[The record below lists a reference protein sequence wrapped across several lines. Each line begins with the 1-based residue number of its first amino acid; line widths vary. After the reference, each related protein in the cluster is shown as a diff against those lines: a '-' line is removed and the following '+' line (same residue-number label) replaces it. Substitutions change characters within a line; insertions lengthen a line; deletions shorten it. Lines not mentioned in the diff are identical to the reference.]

1 MHRDADDLRAI
12 AVGREDRP
20 NDEWDVDASEA
31 ERLTGDRERRQNDRC
46 RKSPKQYGRQVHQK
60 CHPERRRARGIPS
73 YAPRSSHDSADS
85 SPSEPA
91 LGEAERRLGMTVA
104 RSCTMSEVVIITGAS
119 AGVGRATARAFGK
132 RKAKVGLIARGR
144 DGLDAAKREI
154 EADGGEAI
162 VLPLDVSDHDAVER
176 AAGEV
181 ESRFGP
187 IDIWVNNAMLSVF
200 SPIAEMKPDEYK
212 RVTEVTYLGY
222 VWGTLAALRR
232 MKPRDRGTIVQV
244 GSALAYR
251 GIPLQ
256 SAYCAAKH
264 AVQGFHDSLRS
275 ELIHDKSNVRVV
287 MVQMPALNTPQFR
300 WVKSRLPRKGQPVPP
315 IFQPEV
321 AAEAIVW
328 AAYSKR
334 REINVGWPTSK
345 AVVGNNLAPGFG
357 DIYLARHGYDAQMT
371 DEPEDPG

>member
-1 MHRDADDLRAI
+1 MQ
-12 AVGREDRP
+12 EQP
-20 NDEWDVDASEA
+20 
-31 ERLTGDRERRQNDRC
+31 Q
-46 RKSPKQYGRQVHQK
+46 
-60 CHPERRRARGIPS
+60 
-73 YAPRSSHDSADS
+73 
-85 SPSEPA
+85 
-91 LGEAERRLGMTVA
+91 
-104 RSCTMSEVVIITGAS
+104 EVVVITGAS
-119 AGVGRATARAFGK
+119 AGVGRATARAWGK
-132 RKAKVGLIARGR
+132 RRAKVGLIARGR
-144 DGLDAAKREI
+144 EGLEAAKREI
-154 EADGGEAI
+154 EECGGEAL
-162 VLPLDVSDHDAVER
+162 VLPLDVADHDAIEHAAAEVER
-176 AAGEV
+176 T
-181 ESRFGP
+181 FGA

-200 SPIAEMKPDEYK
+200 SPIMSMTPDEYR

-232 MKPRDRGTIVQV
+232 MKPRDRGAIVQV

-275 ELIHDKSNVRVV
+275 ELIHDGSNVRVV

-300 WVKSRLPRKGQPVPP
+300 WVRSRLPRKAQPVPP

-328 AAYSKR
+328 AAYSDR

-345 AVVGNNLAPGFG
+345 AVIGNNFFPGYG
-357 DIYLARHGYDAQMT
+357 DRYLAEHGYEAQMI
-371 DEPEDPG
+371 DEPEDPNRPDNLMAPVPGDAGAHGVFDDRAMAHSVQLELNKNRGWLLAGAAALLVACAVGARR

>member
-1 MHRDADDLRAI
+1 M
-12 AVGREDRP
+12 
-20 NDEWDVDASEA
+20 
-31 ERLTGDRERRQNDRC
+31 
-46 RKSPKQYGRQVHQK
+46 QYK
-60 CHPERRRARGIPS
+60 
-73 YAPRSSHDSADS
+73 
-85 SPSEPA
+85 
-91 LGEAERRLGMTVA
+91 T
-104 RSCTMSEVVIITGAS
+104 EVVVITGAS

-132 RKAKVGLIARGR
+132 RRARVGLIARGR

-154 EADGGEAI
+154 EETGGEAI

-181 ESRFGP
+181 EDAFGP
-187 IDIWVNNAMLSVF
+187 IDIWINNAMLSVF
-200 SPIAEMKPDEYK
+200 SPIMQMEPDEYR
-212 RVTEVTYLGY
+212 RVTSVTYLGT

-264 AVQGFHDSLRS
+264 AMQGFHDSLRC
-275 ELIHDKSNVRVV
+275 ELIHDKSKVRVV

-300 WVKSRLPRKGQPVPP
+300 WVKSRLPRKAQPVPP

-321 AAEAIVW
+321 AAKAIVW
-328 AAYSKR
+328 AAYSNR
-334 REINVGWPTSK
+334 REVNVGWLTT
-345 AVVGNNLAPGFG
+345 AAIVGNNFMPGLG
-357 DIYLARHGYDAQMT
+357 DLYLAKHGYEAQMI
-371 DEPEDPG
+371 DEPEDPNRPTICGNRCPAITVRTECSTIGPPTGASSLS